1 MPLKDGRFTPREK
14 AFVERMARTG
24 DAAYS
29 AEKAGYGT
37 PSVKGPQVFARPA
50 VKAAVLQRAD
60 QILRDELLPLALA
73 THKRLLTDKLTP
85 AGAALGAV
93 KLAYD
98 RTLGVDEGK
107 ADKEP
112 SEMTYDELTASIDT
126 LRREQEAR
134 ADQARDVTPE
144 QVSEADASTVFD

>member
-1 MPLKDGRFTPREK
+1 MT
-14 AFVERMARTG
+14 AQERVFISALARSG
-24 DAAYS
+24 DQVYA
-29 AEKAGYGT
+29 AEKAGYAQ
-37 PSVKGPQVFARPA
+37 PARDAARNLARPA
-50 VKAAVLQRAD
+50 VKAEVLRQAD
-60 QILRDELLPLALA
+60 LILRDELLPLALE
-73 THKRLLTDKLTP
+73 THKRLLTEKATP

-112 SEMTYDELTASIDT
+112 SEMSYDELTASIEA
-126 LRREQEAR
+126 LRREQESR

-144 QVSEADASTVFD
+144 PSVFD